1 MLLQWGS
8 CIPLCHK
15 PSKASENNHIH
26 KPQPYCPEIMKGVN
40 VHICV
45 LDRYT
50 SKRKL
55 HSSTKQIWKCGY
67 WILATE
73 TFDPVEQ
80 NTTFFQQIQRNHFH
94 AAGRNPVLC
103 DDDTLRCPPPKSIVI
118 LANTPTTND
127 ADFTNK
133 TNMIHS
139 CSEGATNSLKLQSRS
154 KGHASLIANAI
165 CQDNNISPF

>member
-1 MLLQWGS
+1 MYIYVYLIDIRAKEKSILRQSIYGDVVTGS
-8 CIPLCHK
+8 WQRRRSILSNKIQPL
-15 PSKASENNHIH
+15 
-26 KPQPYCPEIMKGVN
+26 
-40 VHICV
+40 
-45 LDRYT
+45 
-50 SKRKL
+50 
-55 HSSTKQIWKCGY
+55 
-67 WILATE
+67 
-73 TFDPVEQ
+73 
-80 NTTFFQQIQRNHFH
+80 FQQTQRNHFH
-94 AAGRNPVLC
+94 AANRNPVLC